1 MEAPE
6 DEIGIAGTISDTTDN
21 GASMDEV
28 VNMHRTGS
36 YDWDARWSVDTSTI
50 DEDTCTAAGN
60 TVNKTV
66 NSVYHEGKS
75 ALAMFNTNRLVQS

>member
-21 GASMDEV
+21 GASSYDG

-36 YDWDARWSVDTSTI
+36 YDWDADGCGYFDNDAENVQQMVIPSIRLLTQFI
-50 DEDTCTAAGN
+50 MK
-60 TVNKTV
+60 VNQ
-66 NSVYHEGKS
+66 
-75 ALAMFNTNRLVQS
+75 L